1 MTGYKNISIV
11 AAICLLAATTPA
23 AGAEYGLDNTASPRG
38 LSARASEPAESV
50 EIVAPSIPDKTL
62 ENRDLNHSIEN
73 EYSVE
78 IVAPS
83 VSDKTL
89 ENRDLNLSTENEYV
103 EQIRDWLKS
112 LQPLPQARARQI
124 LREAHPGLHDLRKAI
139 YDKKAELA
147 SLSYDSKT
155 EPEALPRLGQELQL
169 LRRALRAELEKINQR
184 LHTEAGVNMGPL
196 GGEGFWLQPL
206 PSNKTGSNLPR
217 KRNSVPLSLY
227 LRQLE

>member
-50 EIVAPSIPDKTL
+50 EIVAPSIP
-62 ENRDLNHSIEN
+62 
-73 EYSVE
+73 
-78 IVAPS
+78 
-83 VSDKTL
+83 DKTL